1 MNRRKKEVR
10 LHPTAQIHPEAKLAK
25 DVEVGAYSV
34 IGPGVSISSGTRIH
48 DHVTIIGNVALGRD
62 NEIFPYAV
70 LGGAPQDIRFK
81 RGDTTVKIG
90 DGNVIREFVTIHRGT
105 TKGTGRTVIGNSNY
119 LMAYSHVAHDC
130 ELKNNV
136 ILSNGVQLG
145 GHVMVE
151 NCANLGGLAAVH
163 HFVTIGR
170 LSFVGGLTRI
180 VRDVPPFMTVEG
192 NPAKVRCV
200 NVVGCRRAGLAKD
213 AISALKEAYKLL
225 FRSDMPFQDAVKEL
239 MWSYRELKEIKYL
252 LRFLKKTA
260 SGRQGR
266 AREALRREYA

>member
-1 MNRRKKEVR
+1 MR
-10 LHPTAQIHPEAKLAK
+10 LHPTAQIHPEAKLSK

-34 IGPGVSISSGTRIH
+34 IGPRVSISSGTKIH
-48 DHVTIIGNVALGRD
+48 DHVTIIGNVTLGAG
-62 NEIFPYAV
+62 NEVFPYAV
-70 LGGAPQDIRFK
+70 LGGAPQDIKFK

-105 TKGTGRTVIGNSNY
+105 SKGTRKTVIGNSNY

-130 ELKNNV
+130 ELKNNI

-145 GHVMVE
+145 GHVMVQDF
-151 NCANLGGLAAVH
+151 ANLGGLAAVH

-170 LSFVGGLTRI
+170 LSFVGGLTRV

-200 NVVGCRRAGLAKD
+200 NVIGCRRAGISKK
-213 AISALKEAYKLL
+213 AILALKEAYKLL
-225 FRSDMPFQDAVKEL
+225 FRSDIPLRDAIKEL
-239 MWSYRELKEIKYL
+239 LDAHRELEEIKYL
-252 LRFLKKTA
+252 LRFLKNTA
-260 SGRQGR
+260 GGRQGR
-266 AREALRREYA
+266 AREALRRENA

>member
-1 MNRRKKEVR
+1 
-10 LHPTAQIHPEAKLAK
+10 LHPTAEIHPEAKLAK

-34 IGPGVSISSGTRIH
+34 IGPRVSISSGTRIH
-48 DHVTIIGNVALGRD
+48 DHVSIIGNVTIGR
-62 NEIFPYAV
+62 NNQIFPYAV
-70 LGGAPQDIRFK
+70 LGGAPQDVKFK

-90 DGNVIREFVTIHRGT
+90 DGNFIREFVTIHRGT
-105 TKGTGRTVIGNSNY
+105 TKGTGRTVIGDSNY

-130 ELKNNV
+130 ELKNNI

-145 GHVMVE
+145 GHVVVQ
-151 NCANLGGLAAVH
+151 NGANLGGLAAVH

-200 NVVGCRRAGLAKD
+200 NVVGCRRARLTKK
-213 AISALKEAYKLL
+213 AIAALKEAYKLL
-225 FRSDMPFQDAVKEL
+225 FRSDIPLRDAV
-239 MWSYRELKEIKYL
+239 RELTDSYGEIKEIMCL
-252 LRFLKKTA
+252 LRFLKKTG